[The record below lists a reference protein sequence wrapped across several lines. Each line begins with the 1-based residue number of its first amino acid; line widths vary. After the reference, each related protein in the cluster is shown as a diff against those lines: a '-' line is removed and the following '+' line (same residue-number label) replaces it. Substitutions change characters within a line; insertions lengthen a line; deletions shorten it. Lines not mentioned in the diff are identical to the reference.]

1 MKLKDRVAIITG
13 AASGLGLA
21 GALRFAREGAKV
33 IVSDVNDEEGNETVK
48 QIETV
53 GGIASFF
60 HCDISKSDD
69 IKKLIQSTVK
79 TYGRLNILYNNAG
92 IPGPRGSCIEI
103 EERDWDHTEAVNLRG
118 TWLCCLYAMPELIKQ
133 PGSAIINTAS
143 LATLVR
149 GLPIDFPQ
157 MQSYAVSKAGLL
169 GMTRWMAVKYG
180 PYGLRANVIC
190 PGYIESQMTA
200 PLLASSELT
209 GAIKGITP
217 LGRIGLADEVASV
230 AAFLASDEAS
240 WVTGVIL
247 PIDGGI
253 TALE

>member
-1 MKLKDRVAIITG
+1 MKLKDKIAIVTG

-21 GALRFAREGAKV
+21 GALRFASEGAKV
-33 IVSDVNDEEGNETVK
+33 IVSDINDDQGNKTVT
-48 QIETV
+48 QIESM

-60 HCDISKSDD
+60 HCDIGNSEE
-69 IKKLIQSTVK
+69 IKKLIQYTVQ

-92 IPGPRGSCIEI
+92 TPGPRGSCIEI
-103 EERDWDHTEAVNLRG
+103 DEEEWDRTEAINLRG
-118 TWLCCLYAMPELIKQ
+118 TYLCCMYAIPELIKQ

-143 LATLVR
+143 LAVLIR

-157 MQSYAVSKAGLL
+157 MQAYAVSKAGLL
-169 GMTRWMAVKYG
+169 GMTRWMAAKYG
-180 PYGLRANVIC
+180 AYGLRVNVIC

-209 GAIKGITP
+209 GAIKSITP
-217 LGRIGLADEVASV
+217 LGRIGLAGEVASV
-230 AAFLASDEAS
+230 ATFLASDEAS

-253 TALE
+253 TAVE